1 VTLGGAPDLALNFKQ
16 PVLLSED
23 MVFLFKQPPTERR
36 QAGAALTYLWV
47 LDKEP
52 GPTVTDT
59 QAVSFT
65 FTTLF
70 TSNKLSQLVIPRE
83 VFRVVP
89 REAAVSMFKAMGHA
103 QVHTAHHTVDTV
115 FTSGGATTDPFT
127 CSGQDV
133 TRLLG
138 RPQRTQS
145 DGQGTTWYYRFVM
158 RPPPGF
164 TEPGMSVQAH
174 FVFRKGQNR
183 LSSAHVEFSGHHVN
197 VKM

>member
-1 VTLGGAPDLALNFKQ
+1 
-16 PVLLSED
+16 
-23 MVFLFKQPPTERR
+23 
-36 QAGAALTYLWV
+36 V

-52 GPTVTDT
+52 EPTVTDT

-89 REAAVSMFKAMGHA
+89 REAAVSMFKAMGRA
-103 QVHTAHHTVDTV
+103 QVHTARHTADTE
-115 FTSGGATTDPFT
+115 FASGSGAADPFA
-127 CSGQDV
+127 CNGQDV

-145 DGQGTTWYYRFVM
+145 EGQATTWYYRFVL

-174 FVFRKGQNR
+174 FVFRKGDER
-183 LSSAHVEFSGHHVN
+183 VRSAHVEFSGHHVN